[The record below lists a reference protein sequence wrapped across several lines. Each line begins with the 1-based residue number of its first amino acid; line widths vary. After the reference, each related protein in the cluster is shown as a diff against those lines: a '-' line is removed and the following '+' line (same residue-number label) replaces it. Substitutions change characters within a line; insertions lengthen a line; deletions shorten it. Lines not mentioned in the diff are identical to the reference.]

1 MSNSTE
7 LLELKIRKK
16 KVLLGVD
23 EFELNIIKLQS
34 KIDKLKEEIEVSKQA
49 ADEIDI
55 KIQELDKE

>member
-7 LLELKIRKK
+7 LLELNIRKK
-16 KVLLGVD
+16 KVLLGID
-23 EFELNIIKLQS
+23 EFELNIIKLQT

>member
-7 LLELKIRKK
+7 LLELNIRKK

-23 EFELNIIKLQS
+23 EFELNIIKLQT

>member
-23 EFELNIIKLQS
+23 EFELNIIKLQA
-34 KIDKLKEEIEVSKQA
+34 KIDKLKEEIEISKQA
-49 ADEIDI
+49 ADEIEI